1 VDPNSGTSFT
11 QGLKDAFLP
20 GKGPSAEEILASK
33 NIDPFS
39 ATTAQRAA
47 AESMAKQLATGTM
60 RSYAPL
66 EGAGLGIAALAGG
79 FDPIPSEM
87 PPGFTGPTGKEYLA
101 QHPELQLNFGGTR
114 VTSAYNPYMS
124 MYRAP
129 VKEPVRAA
137 TGGAIHYPRKNGP
150 ISGPGTGTSD
160 QVPAMLSDGEFV
172 FTAKA
177 VRAAGKGSRRAG
189 AKRMLALMKHLEK
202 QHG

>member
-1 VDPNSGTSFT
+1 
-11 QGLKDAFLP
+11 
-20 GKGPSAEEILASK
+20 
-33 NIDPFS
+33 
-39 ATTAQRAA
+39 
-47 AESMAKQLATGTM
+47 
-60 RSYAPL
+60 
-66 EGAGLGIAALAGG
+66 
-79 FDPIPSEM
+79 M